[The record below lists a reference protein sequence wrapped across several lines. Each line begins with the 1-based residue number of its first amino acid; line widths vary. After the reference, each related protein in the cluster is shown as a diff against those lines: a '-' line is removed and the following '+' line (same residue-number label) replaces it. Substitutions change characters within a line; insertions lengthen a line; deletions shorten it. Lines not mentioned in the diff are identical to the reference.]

1 MSKKQPNV
9 IVLSGYGLNCEA
21 ETLFAFER
29 AGGKGDIVHIN
40 DLIDNPKQL
49 EKYDILAVPGGF
61 SFGDDTGSGLAYA
74 NKLKNHLSKELK
86 AFVKR
91 DTLVIGICNGFQILT
106 HVGLL
111 PGTLL
116 HNDSARY
123 VDRFVDVAV
132 TGNSPWLAGIKTM
145 SLPIAHGEG
154 KYYIDDKNLKKLNNN
169 NQVGFR
175 YTKGDTAKFTGLPM
189 NPNGAIEDIGCV
201 TAYDGRVI
209 GMMPHPERV
218 LFFHQLPHW
227 TYMREELERAGKKV
241 PTNGPGLQLFKN
253 AIRYFK

>member
-1 MSKKQPNV
+1 MKNKKPKV
-9 IVLSGYGLNCEA
+9 IVLSGYGLNCEE

-29 AGGKGDIVHIN
+29 AGGTGDIVHIN
-40 DLIDNPKQL
+40 DLIAEPKQL

-86 AFVKR
+86 AFVRR

-106 HVGLL
+106 HIGLL

-123 VDRFVDVAV
+123 IDRYVDVTV
-132 TGNSPWLAGIKTM
+132 IGNSPWLQGIKNM

-154 KYYIDDKNLKKLNNN
+154 KYYIDDKDLKQLNNN
-169 NQVGFR
+169 DQIGFR
-175 YTKGDTAKFTGLPM
+175 YTKGDTANFTGLPM
-189 NPNGAIEDIGCV
+189 NPNGAIEDIACV
-201 TAYDGRVI
+201 TAFDGRVI

-227 TYMREELERAGKKV
+227 THVRESLEREGKSV
-241 PTNGPGLQLFKN
+241 PTNGPGMQLFKN